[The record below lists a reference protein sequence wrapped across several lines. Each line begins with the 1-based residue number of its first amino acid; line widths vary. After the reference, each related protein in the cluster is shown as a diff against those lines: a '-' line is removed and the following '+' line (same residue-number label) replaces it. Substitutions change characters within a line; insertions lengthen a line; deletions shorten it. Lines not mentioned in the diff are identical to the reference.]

1 MEPTDAHAALQP
13 ATHDASS
20 LCILGEGGPA
30 NNAVQIRPR
39 PSTCSSA
46 RAGPL
51 AQQFLAGC
59 PTCGRPF
66 FDDRAYS
73 ASTKLLRGG
82 ARDSPLR
89 ISFETEVGLSDSS
102 FNQGYY
108 ARFFREGKR
117 LGHGLRG
124 TVFICQHVLDDV
136 ELGMYA
142 VKKIPIGNNHR
153 WLVAMLNEV
162 NALERLCH
170 PNIVSYK
177 HTWIEYHQV
186 SDFGPEVP
194 SLFML
199 MELATGGSI
208 EDWLVK
214 VNSNQN
220 REAKGKEPAPR
231 LDSRFFEVASR
242 IMIEFA
248 TGLVYVHS
256 CGIVH
261 RDLKPSNLL
270 LLDGSSWLHPGR
282 LVISDFGECCS
293 SSNFGAAS
301 DAFKEVSPEYA
312 APEVIASFPIEINA
326 SSSRAYMEA
335 GDIWSAGVIIFELVT
350 GQSFNLVQW
359 AKHPRPPNAI
369 SSIYWGAISQ
379 CLSLDPMDR
388 PCATELLAQLIAA
401 RGDGVLLRKGSPPLP
416 IRGLL
421 EYNKKPLL
429 SSRGLSLGFFG
440 ALALGSA
447 AVALALVYNYML

>member
-1 MEPTDAHAALQP
+1 M
-13 ATHDASS
+13 
-20 LCILGEGGPA
+20 A
-30 NNAVQIRPR
+30 N
-39 PSTCSSA
+39 
-46 RAGPL
+46 
-51 AQQFLAGC
+51 
-59 PTCGRPF
+59 
-66 FDDRAYS
+66 
-73 ASTKLLRGG
+73 
-82 ARDSPLR
+82 
-89 ISFETEVGLSDSS
+89 
-102 FNQGYY
+102 
-108 ARFFREGKR
+108 
-117 LGHGLRG
+117 
-124 TVFICQHVLDDV
+124 HV
-136 ELGMYA
+136 
-142 VKKIPIGNNHR
+142 
-153 WLVAMLNEV
+153 
-162 NALERLCH
+162 
-170 PNIVSYK
+170 
-177 HTWIEYHQV
+177 
-186 SDFGPEVP
+186 GPEVP